1 MNNIKAYPLQFLEI
15 GFEWQSI
22 KFCLVFPGASY
33 LMQKFAISFT
43 PKIIPFFA
51 KPKKLN
57 TSSLTK
63 IVFHRHGY

>member
-15 GFEWQSI
+15 GFKWQSI
-22 KFCLVFPGASY
+22 NFCLVFPGASY

-51 KPKKLN
+51 KPKKTQHKLIDKN
-57 TSSLTK
+57 C
-63 IVFHRHGY
+63 VP

>member
-1 MNNIKAYPLQFLEI
+1 MQFLEI
-15 GFEWQSI
+15 RLKWQSI
-22 KFCLVFPGASY
+22 KFCLVFLVASY

-51 KPKKLN
+51 KPIKLK

-63 IVFHRHGY
+63 NCVP